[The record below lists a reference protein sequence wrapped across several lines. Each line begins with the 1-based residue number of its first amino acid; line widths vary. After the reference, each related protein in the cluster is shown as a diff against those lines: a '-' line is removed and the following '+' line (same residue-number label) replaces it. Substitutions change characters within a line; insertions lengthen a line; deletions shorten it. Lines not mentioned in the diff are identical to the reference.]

1 MSKVI
6 VDGFGGDNAPA
17 EVLKGCRMAMD
28 ELGAGILLVGDEGK
42 LRAAAQETGVSL
54 EGMELLHA
62 PDVLT
67 MEDDPTDIRRA
78 KRESSMAVGLRAL
91 AEGKGDA
98 FVSGGNTGALAV
110 GATLYVKRMAGV
122 KRAALATAVPCD
134 GGCYLLLDA
143 GANAECRPEML
154 AQFGVMGS
162 VYMERVMGIQKPR
175 VGLVNVGAEEHKGGE
190 TQRAAYQLLK
200 EAPVHFVGNVEARD
214 IPAGAADVCVCD
226 GFTGNVVLK
235 LTEGLAQSLMGKVK
249 GLFLAS
255 PVTKLAALALRGGIR
270 ELKTQ
275 MDYSEY
281 GGAPLMGIARPVIKA
296 HGSSNAKAFKNA
308 IRQAVTFVESG
319 ANGEMERQLAQ
330 TAAE

>member
-28 ELGAGILLVGDEGK
+28 ELGASILLVGDEGK

-143 GANAECRPEML
+143 GANAECRPDHRQYL
-154 AQFGVMGS
+154 SQLCPGPVRLFPPPCFLS
-162 VYMERVMGIQKPR
+162 VSMV
-175 VGLVNVGAEEHKGGE
+175 
-190 TQRAAYQLLK
+190 
-200 EAPVHFVGNVEARD
+200 
-214 IPAGAADVCVCD
+214 
-226 GFTGNVVLK
+226 
-235 LTEGLAQSLMGKVK
+235 S
-249 GLFLAS
+249 
-255 PVTKLAALALRGGIR
+255 
-270 ELKTQ
+270 
-275 MDYSEY
+275 
-281 GGAPLMGIARPVIKA
+281 
-296 HGSSNAKAFKNA
+296 
-308 IRQAVTFVESG
+308 
-319 ANGEMERQLAQ
+319 
-330 TAAE
+330 